1 MLVSACVAVAT
12 LLCFAMLTAQT
23 PHALIIA
30 LLIVSGMA
38 RSMQFTT
45 LSTLAF
51 SDVPK
56 PAMGGANTLFSMQQQ
71 AANACG
77 VAVAGALLRLVSL
90 GHEGGVQTVADFQV
104 TFIIIAVLAVVSMID
119 FVKVPANAGEA
130 LR

>member
-1 MLVSACVAVAT
+1 MLC
-12 LLCFAMLTAQT
+12 CAMLTAQT
-23 PHALIIA
+23 PHTLVIA
-30 LLIVSGMA
+30 LLIASGMA

-77 VAVAGALLRLVSL
+77 VAVAGALLRLVTL
-90 GHEGGVQTVADFQV
+90 ANDGGVQTVADFQV
-104 TFIIIAVLAVVSMID
+104 AFVIIAGLAVVSMID

>member
-1 MLVSACVAVAT
+1 MLGCAV
-12 LLCFAMLTAQT
+12 LTGQT
-23 PHALIIA
+23 PHVLIVA
-30 LLIVSGMA
+30 LLVVSGLA

-77 VAVAGALLRLVSL
+77 VAIAGALLRLASL
-90 GHEGGVQTVADFQV
+90 SHDGAQTVADFQF
-104 TFIIIAVLAVVSMID
+104 TFVIIAVLAAIAMID
-119 FVKVPANAGEA
+119 FYKVPPNAGEA